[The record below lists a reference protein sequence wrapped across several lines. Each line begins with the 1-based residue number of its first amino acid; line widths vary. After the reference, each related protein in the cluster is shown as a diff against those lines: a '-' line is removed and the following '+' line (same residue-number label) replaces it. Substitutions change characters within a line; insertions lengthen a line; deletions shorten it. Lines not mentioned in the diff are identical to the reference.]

1 MNTNKTNE
9 RLDADLLRLI
19 FVMVLGGMM
28 AILDATIVNVGIGTL
43 AQEFDLSLGSV
54 EWVAT
59 AYLLS
64 VAMAIPV
71 AGWAIDRFG
80 AKRIWISALSL
91 FLVGSGLSALAWS
104 LSSLIAFRV
113 VQGFGGGMLEP
124 IMMAVVV
131 KAAGPSRAGRVLA
144 VMSIPINLGP
154 VLGPIIG
161 GLVLRSFPWEWMFLI
176 NLPIGLLAIVLAS
189 RMLAPDPKAVAGHA
203 RFDAIGAVLL
213 SPGFAAI
220 IYGLSQAGLQGFG
233 SSRAIIGISLGTLL
247 IAGYVIHALR
257 TPYEPLIDV
266 RLFRQRSFSAS
277 VGVMFLV
284 GAGVYSAMFLL
295 PLFYQQVR
303 NQGVLGAGLLLAPF
317 GLGMLMTMPISG
329 SISDRTGAR
338 SIVPLGAVLAAVGS
352 FGFTQ
357 VTNETSPWLLGAA
370 SVVIGWGIGFIGPP
384 TVASV
389 YQTVSL
395 DRVAR
400 ATSALFIFIQVG
412 ASFGIAISALILQ
425 RSKQNGDLA
434 HGFGN
439 AFWWVV
445 VASLLVM
452 VASRSLPGRTARTDS
467 KTSASPIWERV
478 AGD

>member
-1 MNTNKTNE
+1 MAKQTND

-43 AQEFDLSLGSV
+43 AREFDLALGSV

-59 AYLLS
+59 GYLLS

-80 AKRIWISALSL
+80 SKRIWISALTL
-91 FLVGSGLSALAWS
+91 FLIGSGLSALAWS
-104 LSSLIAFRV
+104 LPSLIAFRV

-161 GLVLRSFPWEWMFLI
+161 GLVLRSLPWEWMFLI

-189 RMLAPDPKAVAGHA
+189 RMLKPDPKAIAGHA
-203 RFDAIGAVLL
+203 RFDAIGAALL

-220 IYGLSQAGLQGFG
+220 IYGLSQAGLHGFG
-233 SSRAIIGISLGTLL
+233 STRAIASIGLGALL
-247 IAGYVIHALR
+247 IAGYVVHALR
-257 TPYEPLIDV
+257 TPHEPLIDV

-303 NQGVLGAGLLLAPF
+303 DQGVLGAGLLLAPF

-329 SISDRTGAR
+329 SISDRAGAR
-338 SIVPLGAVLAAVGS
+338 SIVPFGAALAAVGS
-352 FGFTQ
+352 LGFAQ
-357 VTNETSPWLLGAA
+357 VTEDTSPWLLGAA
-370 SVVIGWGIGFIGPP
+370 SIVIGWGIGFIGPP
-384 TVASV
+384 TVSSV
-389 YQTVSL
+389 FQTVPSAQ
-395 DRVAR
+395 VPR
-400 ATSALFIFIQVG
+400 ATGALFIFIQVG
-412 ASFGIAISALILQ
+412 ASFGVAISALILQ
-425 RSKQNGDLA
+425 RSRQAGDLA
-434 HGFGN
+434 HAFGN
-439 AFWWVV
+439 AFWWVFA
-445 VASLLVM
+445 ASLVVLA
-452 VASRSLPGRTARTDS
+452 ASLSLPGRVKRPDSSRPVAREL
-467 KTSASPIWERV
+467 ERV